1 MELFTLIRH
10 HRLSI
15 QYPTRFLG
23 LVVLLA
29 SVIFLPA
36 HTSLYAAPP
45 ATHVR
50 VEMLRLTN
58 TGAIQLPR
66 TNCTPNDDNNG
77 CTVNAALGLYPFGSN
92 TTPTVEIDG
101 NSTTPYNRYLL
112 DVIPKEMSPDLFQNA
127 AIYAQ
132 AIAARTYAYFF
143 AQGNVT
149 INNSNEKQ
157 VFVPWTYENL
167 SAANKSVISN
177 AVASRNYLSTATS
190 SDAIFSEFFADIP
203 LSTVQG
209 DYGYLKAVPDPISS
223 HPDVVMDGH
232 GRGLSQKGAGRWARG
247 ASSYQCYPGAACTP
261 PPSQPHFKWSVLW
274 SNSNQI
280 LTHYFTGIHVRD
292 ANRNI
297 QTAQN
302 RWVPLGLRWNTGD
315 GVNAPMILCSGQ
327 SVSVVI
333 ELQNTG
339 TTTWQSNTA
348 SVIFRGN
355 NAQETQAAITQLL
368 SPGETATVALD
379 FFAPTTHSQG
389 TPYEYRFDMKI
400 SGQYFSSQQP
410 LWPMY
415 ITSNSL
421 YLVPNCTKPPVVYL
435 PLLQSTGVTQ

>member
-1 MELFTLIRH
+1 MKLLTHMR
-10 HRLSI
+10 RYRPSI
-15 QYPTRFLG
+15 QCSARSLR
-23 LVVLLA
+23 LVVLFA
-29 SVIFLPA
+29 SVIFLFSY
-36 HTSLYAAPP
+36 TSLYAVPP
-45 ATHVR
+45 ATHIR

-58 TGAIQLPR
+58 TGAIQIPR
-66 TNCTPNDDNNG
+66 TYCVPNDTSVG
-77 CTVNAALGLYPFGSN
+77 CTANAAIGVYPFGTA

-101 NSTTPYNRYLL
+101 NTTSPYNRYLL
-112 DVIPKEMSPDLFQNA
+112 DVIPNEMSPNLFQNA
-127 AIYAQ
+127 AVYAQ

-143 AQGNVT
+143 AQSNVT

-177 AVASRNYLSTATS
+177 AVASRNYLTMATS
-190 SDAIFSEFFADIP
+190 SNAIFSEFFADIS
-203 LSTVQG
+203 LTTVEG
-209 DYGYLKAVPDPISS
+209 DYSYLKAVPDPISS

-247 ASSYQCYPGAACTP
+247 TSSYQCYPGGACTP

-292 ANRNI
+292 ENRNI

-302 RWVPLGLRWNTGD
+302 RWVPLSLQWNTGD
-315 GVNAPMILCSGQ
+315 VVSAPMFLCSGQ

-333 ELQNTG
+333 WLQNTG
-339 TTTWQSNTA
+339 TTAWQSNAA
-348 SVIFRGN
+348 SVIFRGD
-355 NAQETQAAITQLL
+355 NAQETQAIVTQSL
-368 SPGETATVALD
+368 SPGETATVTLN
-379 FFAPTTHSQG
+379 FIAPTTHSQG

-410 LWPMY
+410 SWPMY

-421 YLVPNCTKPPVVYL
+421 YLIPNCTKPPVVYL